1 MSAELDQLVK
11 LLQSVLSD
19 VAKRCL
25 TSVISDRGSF
35 ERGSILGGLVSD
47 KSNNHAVEVEEEHE
61 QVKAKLE
68 ERFLLVNIELAE
80 DLSRIEEMSVVDNLL
95 DVPAK
100 ERQVENERDPVT
112 VDEEEEGQETV
123 HSSLGD
129 DIGIESVAE
138 VNGVNVITFQI
149 TVHDSEENL

>member
-1 MSAELDQLVK
+1 
-11 LLQSVLSD
+11 
-19 VAKRCL
+19 
-25 TSVISDRGSF
+25 
-35 ERGSILGGLVSD
+35 
-47 KSNNHAVEVEEEHE
+47 VE
-61 QVKAKLE
+61 AKLE

-80 DLSRIEEMSVVDNLL
+80 DFSRIEEMSVVNNLL

-138 VNGVNVITFQI
+138 VNGVNII
-149 TVHDSEENL
+149 TVTICDQFSSHQMF

>member
-1 MSAELDQLVK
+1 M
-11 LLQSVLSD
+11 
-19 VAKRCL
+19 
-25 TSVISDRGSF
+25 ISDRGSF

-149 TVHDSEENL
+149 TVHNSEENL

>member
-11 LLQSVLSD
+11 ILQSVLSD
-19 VAKRCL
+19 VAKHCL
-25 TSVISDRGSF
+25 TSVISDRDSF
-35 ERGSILGGLVSD
+35 ERGSILGGFVSD

-61 QVKAKLE
+61 QVEAKLE

-80 DLSRIEEMSVVDNLL
+80 DLSRIEEMSVVNNLL

-138 VNGVNVITFQI
+138 VNGVNIITFQI
-149 TVHDSEENL
+149 TVHNSEENL

>member
-11 LLQSVLSD
+11 ILQSVLSD
-19 VAKRCL
+19 VAKHCL

-68 ERFLLVNIELAE
+68 ERFLLRCQCCA
-80 DLSRIEEMSVVDNLL
+80 LL
-95 DVPAK
+95 RVK
-100 ERQVENERDPVT
+100 
-112 VDEEEEGQETV
+112 
-123 HSSLGD
+123 LGH
-129 DIGIESVAE
+129 IPSCE
-138 VNGVNVITFQI
+138 
-149 TVHDSEENL
+149 H